1 MLSPEDEDECR
12 GAACCAPTT
21 TPCEESGGEAVAL
34 RTPTTFW
41 IWSSR
46 LSTVAS
52 SASIS
57 HDNRQ
62 TPGGPCESTANPR
75 IGRLRRRRAP
85 HAPPNVRSPLLLCT
99 VTARERFIPAP
110 PRAA

>member
-75 IGRLRRRRAP
+75 IGRLLPRSGPAP
-85 HAPPNVRSPLLLCT
+85 RPRGMRPLLIRT
-99 VTARERFIPAP
+99 VTARG
-110 PRAA
+110 

>member
-21 TPCEESGGEAVAL
+21 APCERSGDEAVAL

-41 IWSSR
+41 ICKSKLSS
-46 LSTVAS
+46 VAS

-62 TPGGPCESTANPR
+62 TPGGPWESTANPR
-75 IGRLRRRRAP
+75 IGRLRRRSAP
-85 HAPPNVRSPLLLCT
+85 HARPSVTSWLLIST
-99 VTARERFIPAP
+99 VH
-110 PRAA
+110 